1 MPCLYIYI
9 YCICIVI
16 NNKERKEKS
25 ICSAKADAFVSR
37 SAGATFHCSSMAECS
52 LEDDDWETVQRYT
65 VVLSGP
71 KDGFPYSR
79 EDFRA
84 PLTAVIGG
92 EVSAHALSFGPC
104 GMNSEWWL
112 TLKDQESRDRLLL
125 AGAIKVRNRYVFRI
139 RSASKSQFVVRVHWA
154 PPFMSNKFIG
164 QMLSKH
170 VKIVSMDK
178 ETAVADGFDG
188 MATGIRKIVVEGNMG
203 DVPHKSSVVCPFT
216 GVTHNI
222 LLVINGRK
230 SLCLRCNGEG
240 HGRRDCKAQYCRL
253 HKTFGHSY
261 ESCVERKLQFA
272 REARHEGMEL
282 TAEEERLLEEDTL
295 RHSLTAGQGE
305 SVARAGSDTSPAP
318 QTQVIAGA
326 CIVFGHSSESCAS
339 KPTRGGRAKSYA
351 SAAGGSGPV
360 ERDRQTGEV
369 GASAPSASAPAPAA
383 ATCTADVG
391 VVVAAEC
398 DAPPFDDAGRDGGG
412 RCF

>member
-1 MPCLYIYI
+1 
-9 YCICIVI
+9 
-16 NNKERKEKS
+16 
-25 ICSAKADAFVSR
+25 
-37 SAGATFHCSSMAECS
+37 MAECS

-139 RSASKSQFVVRVHWA
+139 RSASKSQFVVHVHWA
-154 PPFMSNKFIG
+154 PRFMSNKFIG

-188 MATGIRKIVVEGNMG
+188 MATGIRKIVVEGNVG
-203 DVPHKSSVVCPFT
+203 DVPHKSCVVCPFT

-222 LLVINGRK
+222 
-230 SLCLRCNGEG
+230 
-240 HGRRDCKAQYCRL
+240 
-253 HKTFGHSY
+253 
-261 ESCVERKLQFA
+261 
-272 REARHEGMEL
+272 
-282 TAEEERLLEEDTL
+282 
-295 RHSLTAGQGE
+295 
-305 SVARAGSDTSPAP
+305 
-318 QTQVIAGA
+318 
-326 CIVFGHSSESCAS
+326 
-339 KPTRGGRAKSYA
+339 
-351 SAAGGSGPV
+351 
-360 ERDRQTGEV
+360 DRQARGTCFV
-369 GASAPSASAPAPAA
+369 RAA
-383 ATCTADVG
+383 LVRLFIVKYG
-391 VVVAAEC
+391 
-398 DAPPFDDAGRDGGG
+398 
-412 RCF
+412 

>member
-1 MPCLYIYI
+1 
-9 YCICIVI
+9 
-16 NNKERKEKS
+16 
-25 ICSAKADAFVSR
+25 
-37 SAGATFHCSSMAECS
+37 MAECS

-84 PLTAVIGG
+84 PLTAVIGS

-139 RSASKSQFVVRVHWA
+139 QSASKLQFVVRVHWA

-188 MATGIRKIVVEGNMG
+188 MATGIRKIVVEGNVG
-203 DVPHKSSVVCPFT
+203 DVPHKSCVVCPFT

-240 HGRRDCKAQYCRL
+240 HGRRDCKAQYCHL

-272 REARHEGMEL
+272 REARHEGVEL

-305 SVARAGSDTSPAP
+305 LVASAGRDTSPAP

-326 CIVFGHSSESCAS
+326 CIVVTDTIVCDACDESPVGAATVSTLEADLSLSESAISDTDGEASDADMPLWSVVVGRNSRKRKGVRVPAAFPAGVSSGSSPGDSPGAGNCA
-339 KPTRGGRAKSYA
+339 GRAA
-351 SAAGGSGPV
+351 LGSA
-360 ERDRQTGEV
+360 RY
-369 GASAPSASAPAPAA
+369 
-383 ATCTADVG
+383 
-391 VVVAAEC
+391 
-398 DAPPFDDAGRDGGG
+398 
-412 RCF
+412 